1 MDGNNSAKQM
11 DHAGHADRCI
21 FPSTYM
27 ISRADI
33 DTFKNDVHMQPG
45 QHGNTEYHHD
55 GGCADT
61 WQATSTVDEDTVKV
75 FKQTSIFISACRHGI
90 ILMCAEMLRSGELYM
105 FECNIKFIVTDC
117 VFIVPSMPWQ
127 QSTNLFACTVMIK

>member
-1 MDGNNSAKQM
+1 
-11 DHAGHADRCI
+11 
-21 FPSTYM
+21 
-27 ISRADI
+27 
-33 DTFKNDVHMQPG
+33 MQPG